1 MHELLKS
8 KLGIF
13 FASIYLLLI
22 FLAIFE
28 GQNSRPHSMDGLA
41 MLILTAPCSFL
52 LVILFD
58 GLGIMTNENSGSLI
72 YVYVAFGGLINTA
85 ILYLIGC
92 LLTKAIRYLATIQPK
107 R

>member
-1 MHELLKS
+1 MRELLKS

-28 GQNSRPHSMDGLA
+28 GQNSRPHSMDGVA

-52 LVILFD
+52 LAILFD
-58 GLGIMTNENSGSLI
+58 GLGIRTSENSGSLL
-72 YVYVAFGGLINTA
+72 YVYVAFGGLINTTF
-85 ILYLIGC
+85 LYLIGY
-92 LLTKAIRYLATIQPK
+92 LLTKTIRYLSTIQPK
-107 R
+107 S